1 MKVATAAA
9 VLALCAA
16 TLATPLE
23 VRDSKAK
30 TVTVTST
37 ETDVIKITKTETK
50 TQTEVNTQTI
60 IKKETFTK
68 TGKVDI
74 LALVL
79 FYVYLLAF
87 FGTFQKG
94 GFPVKDM
101 A

>member
-1 MKVATAAA
+1 MRRSNDKAALQA
-9 VLALCAA
+9 SGRKGCQSW
-16 TLATPLE
+16 
-23 VRDSKAK
+23 R
-30 TVTVTST
+30 
-37 ETDVIKITKTETK
+37 
-50 TQTEVNTQTI
+50 TQTEVNTETI